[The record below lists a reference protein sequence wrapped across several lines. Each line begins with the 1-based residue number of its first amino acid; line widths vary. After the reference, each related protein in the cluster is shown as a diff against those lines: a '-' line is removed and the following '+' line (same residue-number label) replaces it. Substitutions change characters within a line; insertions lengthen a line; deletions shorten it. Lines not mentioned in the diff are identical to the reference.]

1 MEKIYN
7 SNIANTLPMQYESSK
22 GSSRNDELML
32 VKEYARLLNDHEEDI
47 ERDREEVRND
57 LNKVDYEDSPKRDN
71 KDIYE
76 SSLLSLPHERI
87 PKV

>member
-1 MEKIYN
+1 MEKINN